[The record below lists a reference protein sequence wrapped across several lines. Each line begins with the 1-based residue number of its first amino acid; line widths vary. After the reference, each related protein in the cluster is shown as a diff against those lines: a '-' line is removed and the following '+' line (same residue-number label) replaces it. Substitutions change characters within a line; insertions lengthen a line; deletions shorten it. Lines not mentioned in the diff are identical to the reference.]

1 MLVSSLLRVE
11 NSAAFRD
18 HARFPHSSSWA
29 SFAEFAANDGHA
41 EAGLLGSTSW
51 SGRALASYRSRD
63 IPSMPWGVRGR
74 IRPFLPQGRVVPL
87 PRMYSLR
94 AGGRTLMMKISHLD
108 LFMEV

>member
-41 EAGLLGSTSW
+41 EAGLLGSTSL
-51 SGRALASYRSRD
+51 SVRLRVNYRSRD
-63 IPSMPWGVRGR
+63 IPWVPRGLRGR

-94 AGGRTLMMKISHLD
+94 AGGQTLMMKISHLD